1 VNPSPSSAVP
11 PSRLR
16 VLAIDTSTELCSAAL
31 LLPDGQVLLRETL
44 TERGHADLILPMV
57 DELLREAGLAL
68 RDLDGLAF
76 GRGPG
81 GFTGLR
87 IAAGVAQGLAFGA
100 GLAVAPVSSLAA
112 VAFLTFFTSPAAAG
126 EVSSPL
132 PHAGEVGRRP
142 GEGSSPLPLAGEVA
156 PQGRVRAEGG
166 VLVCN
171 DARMNELYWGAF
183 RFDAADP
190 AVPVALTPERVGPVT
205 SVEVPAGVTHFAGNG
220 IARYPELRA
229 RLEAAGLQF
238 HDGLYPRADAVACI
252 GAALLARGQG
262 VAAADAV
269 PTYVRDDVARPSA
282 VPPVT

>member
-1 VNPSPSSAVP
+1 MNPSSPPVEKTSSRP
-11 PSRLR
+11 R

-31 LLPDGQVLLRETL
+31 LLPDAKLLLRQTL

-57 DELLREAGLAL
+57 DELLREAGIAL
-68 RDLDGLAF
+68 RELDGLAF

-100 GLAVAPVSSLAA
+100 GLPVAPVSSLAA
-112 VAFLTFFTSPAAAG
+112 VAYLVTSPAPVG
-126 EVSSPL
+126 EVA
-132 PHAGEVGRRP
+132 HRA
-142 GEGSSPLPLAGEVA
+142 GEGSSPLPLAGQVA
-156 PQGRVRAEGG
+156 AERRVRAVGEGDG

-190 AVPVALTPERVGPVT
+190 ALPVPLTPERVGPMDA
-205 SVEVPAGVTHFAGNG
+205 VEIPAGVTHFAGNG
-220 IARYPELRA
+220 IARYPALRA

-238 HDGLYPRADAVACI
+238 HDGLYPRADAVARI

-262 VAAADAV
+262 VAAVDAA
-269 PTYVRDDVARPSA
+269 PTYVRDDVARPSVA
-282 VPPVT
+282 PPPVT